1 MQCGSLFEIWMALQ
15 LRDDGCSFDIIMPPS
30 QRRSFEKALLKDFK
44 SIQMSLSRVALEN
57 AQATVEADK
66 LAIHQLVREG
76 MGFAAVDEEVLA
88 ALRGWL
94 LAAGEAALAAV
105 PEAERE
111 AATGLM

>member
-1 MQCGSLFEIWMALQ
+1 MALQ
-15 LRDDGCSFDIIMPPS
+15 LRGDGCTFDIIMPPS
-30 QRRSFEKALLKDFK
+30 QRRSFEEALLNDFD
-44 SIQMSLSRVALEN
+44 SIKMSLSRVALEN
-57 AQATVEADK
+57 AEATVEADK

-111 AATGLM
+111 AATKLM